1 MSLSC
6 IFDAA
11 NQHNK
16 EWKPKPSQKSSV
28 NNPGVIGTPKKSAS
42 PPADDAKDL
51 DLETTKLQDKFSQ
64 VTINENENVIIA
76 QHIRVPENDRCR
88 LTFGSFGVES
98 RLIFGSFGVE
108 LDSSRNFVP
117 GFQATGVA
125 EDSNAESATRLV
137 FSPE

>member
-1 MSLSC
+1 M
-6 IFDAA
+6 FDAA

-28 NNPGVIGTPKKSAS
+28 NNPGVIGTPKKCAS

-51 DLETTKLQDKFSQ
+51 DSETAKLQDKFSQ

-88 LTFGSFGVES
+88 LTFGSFGVE
-98 RLIFGSFGVE
+98 FN
-108 LDSSRNFVP
+108 SSRNFVP
-117 GFQATGVA
+117 GFQATGVE
-125 EDSNAESATRLV
+125 EDSNGEPAAMLV
-137 FSPE
+137 FSPK